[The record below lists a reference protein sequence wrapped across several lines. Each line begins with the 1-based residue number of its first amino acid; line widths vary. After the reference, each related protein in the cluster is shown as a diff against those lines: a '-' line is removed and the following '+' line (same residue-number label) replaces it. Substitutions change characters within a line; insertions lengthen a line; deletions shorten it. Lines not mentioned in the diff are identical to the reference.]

1 MEREQFV
8 PAELWVKAG
17 RRFVLRLT
25 NKDDITHELDIPKL
39 RLEKKARPG
48 QTVRLQMPALQAGQ
62 NQLIDDDSTPNP
74 ARRDGGR
81 VRRPTGLG
89 PSAMVVAACLV
100 AASALSTVHAP
111 GADIAPRAGSG
122 VAEPLV

>member
-62 NQLIDDDSTPNP
+62 YQLIDDDSTPNP

-89 PSAMVVAACLV
+89 PSAMVVAVLYV
-100 AASALSTVHAP
+100 THP
-111 GADIAPRAGSG
+111 PRGARRG
-122 VAEPLV
+122 